1 MRNVMVNHRRTAWAS
16 PRSARNTPI
25 WQVTDEASR
34 ISVNGSAYQTLRLGL
49 CSTHSSGAA
58 ARMEKNIANRPAKNN
73 SSLESHTIV
82 PTATMVGRFSE
93 RTGLTIP
100 GAAVT
105 RSLWL
110 PLATRGRRGRELA
123 AAGGTRTPF
132 PVPGT
137 CRPGQPVRWRLA
149 FHPART
155 PAPQVRLTTS
165 ATDATARRHGGGSE
179 YHGRESLTVLLSTD
193 RPEIREQM

>member
-1 MRNVMVNHRRTAWAS
+1 
-16 PRSARNTPI
+16 

-132 PVPGT
+132 PVPGDVPPRT
-137 CRPGQPVRWRLA
+137 AGAVAAGGAPGA
-149 FHPART
+149 DGGPAG
-155 PAPQVRLTTS
+155 PADDQRQ
-165 ATDATARRHGGGSE
+165 GC
-179 YHGRESLTVLLSTD
+179 D
-193 RPEIREQM
+193 RPA